1 MSIGSGKFGDIF
13 HDEEYL
19 AFIRTHPCVVVGCR
33 NTPIEADH
41 LSARGWREAKN
52 DDYTA
57 VPFCRRHHRER
68 QGHTLEWFETKYNV
82 NLWKEAHEFTKVFL
96 LTRIEKLERSA

>member
-13 HDEEYL
+13 EDEEYL
-19 AFIRTHPCVVVGCR
+19 DFIRAQECLVRGCR
-33 NTPIEADH
+33 ARSTPDH
-41 LSARGWREAKN
+41 LIARGWREAKN

-57 VPFCRRHHRER
+57 VPLCIPHHGDR
-68 QGHTLEWFETKYNV
+68 QGHTIEWFKTKYNV
-82 NLWKEAHEFTKVFL
+82 DLWKEAHGFTKIFL